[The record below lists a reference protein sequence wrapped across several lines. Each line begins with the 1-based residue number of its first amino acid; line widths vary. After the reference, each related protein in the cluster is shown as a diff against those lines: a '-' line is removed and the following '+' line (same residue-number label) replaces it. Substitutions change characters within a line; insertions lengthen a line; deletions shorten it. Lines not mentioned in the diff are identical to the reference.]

1 MAGNKDDNQHDDDT
15 PKAKLKTVLLAS
27 VLAFTLSI
35 TSSTIITHLLLS
47 SNKTDP
53 AVLEKNEDQD
63 DELLKLR
70 TIVEEQVSKIAAIE
84 AQNETLK
91 LYLRHSSATALKN
104 ILIDQEKNLQ
114 SYLKITRGAITDL
127 SPIVPRSTDWSI
139 KYQYQLDL
147 AQKNSLERQDLLK
160 LLKTGEPKL

>member
-1 MAGNKDDNQHDDDT
+1 MAEKKDDNQHDDDA

-63 DELLKLR
+63 KAILKLQ
-70 TIVEEQVSKIAAIE
+70 TTLQAQVDKIAALE

-104 ILIDQEKNLQ
+104 ILIDQEKNIQ

-160 LLKTGEPKL
+160 ILKTGEPKL